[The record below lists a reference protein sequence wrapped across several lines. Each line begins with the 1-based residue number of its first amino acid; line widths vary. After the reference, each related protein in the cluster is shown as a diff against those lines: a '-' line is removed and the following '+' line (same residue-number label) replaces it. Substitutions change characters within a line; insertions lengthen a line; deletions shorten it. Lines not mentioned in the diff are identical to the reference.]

1 MKTFIIFLFT
11 SLAWIVWFNITPYR
25 NVQPVITNVPPAITY
40 TQDPTLLGVLA
51 SVGATDIS
59 KLNIFYKE
67 LDNQDY
73 RGFYSGNTIQIK
85 PGLDTEQEKRTV
97 SHEYL
102 HYIWY
107 KVLTFDKT
115 TELSSKV
122 IELYIHDI
130 DMQKRV
136 SAYTDRNML
145 NTSELFSIY
154 CTESSDSYSNILT
167 DDCNKYINRWS
178 LTLTR

>member
-11 SLAWIVWFNITPYR
+11 SLLWIVWFNITPYR
-25 NVQPVITNVPPAITY
+25 NVQPVISSVPPAITY

-73 RGFYSGNTIQIK
+73 RGFYSGDTIQIK

-107 KVLTFDKT
+107 SMAQSKIKELTSKLIVLYSNDNGQKYRLQNYIDINS
-115 TELSSKV
+115 LSP
-122 IELYIHDI
+122 
-130 DMQKRV
+130 
-136 SAYTDRNML
+136 T
-145 NTSELFSIY
+145 ELFSIY
-154 CTESSDSYSNILT
+154 CTESSDSYLEPILS
-167 DDCNKYINRWS
+167 DCNSYINRNS
-178 LTLTR
+178 LTFLR